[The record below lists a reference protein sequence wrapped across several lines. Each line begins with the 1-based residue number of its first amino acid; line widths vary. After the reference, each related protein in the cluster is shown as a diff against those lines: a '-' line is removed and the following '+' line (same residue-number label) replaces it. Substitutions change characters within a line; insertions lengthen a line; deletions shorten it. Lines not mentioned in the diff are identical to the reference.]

1 MNGLIIFILCQI
13 ALVFVAVVTG
23 ASCGAGL
30 KNFMS
35 AETFKKLQPSCMWP
49 YLILAWAV
57 IIVAAYFLWNSKL
70 VLPSK
75 KKDDY

>member
-35 AETFKKLQPSCMWP
+35 SETFKKLQPSCTWP
-49 YLILAWAV
+49 YLILAWTV
-57 IIVAAYFLWNSKL
+57 IIVAAYYLWNSKL
-70 VLPSK
+70 MLHK
-75 KKDDY
+75 KKDDQ

>member
-1 MNGLIIFILCQI
+1 MNGLIIFILCQV

-30 KNFMS
+30 KNFAS
-35 AETFKKLQPSCMWP
+35 AETFKKLQPSCTWP
-49 YLILAWAV
+49 YLILAWTV
-57 IIVAAYFLWNSKL
+57 MIIAGYYLWNSKL
-70 VLPSK
+70 MLNK